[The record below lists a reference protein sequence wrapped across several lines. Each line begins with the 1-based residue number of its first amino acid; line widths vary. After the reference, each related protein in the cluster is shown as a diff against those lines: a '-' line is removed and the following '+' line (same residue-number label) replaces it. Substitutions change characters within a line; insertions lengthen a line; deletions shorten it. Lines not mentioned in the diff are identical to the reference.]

1 MFVPLL
7 VTTYNNWMKP
17 RTIPP
22 HFTKGRV
29 KLLCKDKHGG
39 DGISNFRPLTMLN
52 TDLKILAKI
61 LADRLQTALPSLIC
75 PEQSCAMKDRIIQDS
90 LHMVRTIIVDGNT
103 ALINLDQSKDFDRVD
118 HRFLETVLTAASKH
132 FTFSAGFA
140 FFMRSPESRRK

>member
-29 KLLCKDKHGG
+29 KLLCKDKHGR

-61 LADRLQTALPSLIC
+61 LADRLQTACL
-75 PEQSCAMKDRIIQDS
+75 
-90 LHMVRTIIVDGNT
+90 V
-103 ALINLDQSKDFDRVD
+103 
-118 HRFLETVLTAASKH
+118 
-132 FTFSAGFA
+132 
-140 FFMRSPESRRK
+140 